1 MTRTELQVLIAQ
13 GESSGV
19 EFKNDQINN
28 RDLAKEI
35 VALANLRG
43 GVVLLGVE
51 DDGTVSG
58 LSRPDDEHAGRRTYR
73 KTEEWVV
80 LACRDKIRPE
90 LIPHFTVVR
99 DEKLDREVG
108 VVQIDPGWTVHHL
121 WHNHHRTYY
130 IRVGS
135 TSREA
140 SPEELTRLF
149 QQRGAFRLELRP
161 ISGTSLA
168 DLDRRRLVDY
178 FGTVRGQDVPLDRP
192 SADWMEETEAK
203 ARQEDEAHWRA
214 LAAARERTWRD
225 AQDAAWESLLV
236 NTEVLHEDDPQ
247 PATLAG
253 LMLFG
258 KDPKRFLPHAKIDAA
273 AYFSTEKDYDAKE
286 RRTLT
291 GPILPLRGVDGTLLE
306 PGLVEQ
312 AVDFVRRNIET
323 VRLADGVRRE
333 ERWDYPSEV
342 VREAMVNAIV
352 HRDYSLSGTDIE
364 LSIYADR
371 MEIVSPGRLA
381 NGVTPAR
388 MRAGCRSARNELL
401 KDVMRDYGYLEHMGM
416 GVPRKIVRGMMEHN
430 GTDPGLVA
438 EEEQFTVRLWKEPK
452 A

>member
-1 MTRTELQVLIAQ
+1 MTKTELQVLIAQ

-19 EFKNDQINN
+19 EFKNDRINN

-58 LSRPDDEHAGRRTYR
+58 LSRPDDEHAERRTYR

-430 GTDPGLVA
+430 GTDPDLVA
-438 EEEQFTVRLWKEPK
+438 EEEQFTVRLWKEP
-452 A
+452 AR